1 MSPKSETNSRSKQ
14 LLAPGHRGCAG
25 CCDAM
30 AAKFTL
36 MGAGEDCIV
45 VSPTGCLE
53 VMTTPFPES
62 SWEVPW
68 IHSLFEN
75 TSAVASGIDAALRA
89 MGKAGKT
96 KVIGIGGDG
105 ATLDIGMRSISGAF
119 ERGHDFTYVCID
131 NEAYMNTGVQRSGA
145 TPFNA
150 ATTTSPAG
158 KVSFGNQRPKKN
170 MPAIMAAHGSPYVAT
185 TSVAYPKDMI
195 RKVKTATET
204 VGPTYI
210 HAHAPC
216 TTGWG
221 FDTSKTV
228 EIGKL
233 AVETALWPMFEIED
247 GEVTKVKKIKNIKP
261 VEDYLK
267 MQRRFKHLFTMEGG
281 EEEIK
286 KIQAIADKN
295 VVDFGL

>member
-1 MSPKSETNSRSKQ
+1 MNQIS
-14 LLAPGHRGCAG
+14 LLAPGHSGCAG

-36 MGAGEDCIV
+36 MGAGDNCIV

-53 VMTTPFPES
+53 VMTTPYPET
-62 SWEVPW
+62 SWDVPW

-75 TSAVASGIDAALRA
+75 AGAVASGIEAGLKAL
-89 MGKAGKT
+89 GKKEKT
-96 KVIGIGGDG
+96 KVIAMGGDG
-105 ATLDIGMRSISGAF
+105 ATLDIGLQAISGAF

-145 TPFNA
+145 TPYNA
-150 ATTTSPAG
+150 STTTSPAG
-158 KVSFGNQRPKKN
+158 KVSFGNPRPKKN
-170 MPAIMAAHGSPYVAT
+170 MPAIIAAHGSPYVAT
-185 TSVAYPKDMI
+185 TSLAYPKDMI
-195 RKVKTATET
+195 AKVKKATEIE
-204 VGPTYI
+204 GPTYI
-210 HAHAPC
+210 HCHAPC

-228 EIGKL
+228 EVAKM
-233 AVETALWPMFEIED
+233 AVKTGLWPLYEMEN
-247 GEVTKVKKIKNIKP
+247 GVVTKVRKLGKVKAP

-281 EEEIK
+281 EEEIA
-286 KIQAIADKN
+286 KIQDIAN
-295 VVDFGL
+295 MNIEEYGL

>member
-1 MSPKSETNSRSKQ
+1 MSPESKSTPKQ
-14 LLAPGHRGCAG
+14 LLAPGHRGCPG

-36 MGAGEDCIV
+36 MGAGEDCII

-96 KVIGIGGDG
+96 RVIGIGGDG

-145 TPFNA
+145 TPFDA
-150 ATTTSPAG
+150 STTTSPAG

-195 RKVKTATET
+195 RKVKTATEI
-204 VGPTYI
+204 VGPAYI

-233 AVETALWPMFEIED
+233 AVETALWPMFEMED
-247 GEVTKVKKIKNIKP
+247 GEVTKIKKIKNIKP

-295 VVDFGL
+295 IEDFGL

>member
-1 MSPKSETNSRSKQ
+1 MKS
-14 LLAPGHRGCAG
+14 LLVPGHRGCAG

-36 MGAGEDCIV
+36 MAAGEDCIV
-45 VSPTGCLE
+45 VNPTGCLE
-53 VMTTPFPES
+53 VMTTPYPETA
-62 SWEVPW
+62 WDVPW

-75 TSAVASGIDAALRA
+75 AAAVGSGIEAAL
-89 MGKAGKT
+89 KALGRKNET
-96 KVIGIGGDG
+96 KVIVMGGDG
-105 ATLDIGMRSISGAF
+105 ATLDIGMRSVSGAF
-119 ERGHDFTYVCID
+119 ERGHDLTYVCID

-150 ATTTSPAG
+150 STTTSPAG
-158 KVSFGNQRPKKN
+158 KVSFGNDRPKKN
-170 MPAIMAAHGSPYVAT
+170 MPAIIAAHGAPYIAT
-185 TSVAYPKDMI
+185 TSIGYPKDMI
-195 RKVKTATET
+195 NKVKKATE
-204 VGPTYI
+204 VEGPTYI

-228 EIGKL
+228 EVAKM
-233 AVETALWPMFEIED
+233 AVQTALWPLYEMED
-247 GEVTKVKKIKNIKP
+247 GEVTKVKKLGKKVKP

-281 EEEIK
+281 EDKIAE
-286 KIQAIADKN
+286 IQAIADKN
-295 VVDFGL
+295 VEDYGL